1 MSSEIPKPP
10 DSNPPALAPHG
21 DAEVQPQ
28 PAQEKSSDQNKE
40 QDGEPKAEGT
50 FQRTE
55 MTVEGILGFFE
66 KYARTY
72 GLMFLP
78 RKAARSVLLELG
90 DKKRRLP
97 PLMFLSISAFLFAF
111 VIDSFMSPNDISMSP
126 SSVFKSLSQK
136 VSPDTSITGVVFSA
150 LPVIAFVVCAGFL
163 ISRIWLA
170 GDVKRQKFFAFF
182 CYVFGFYAA
191 SVFLLFILVNIAM
204 LMEERRASGS
214 VPVTGLL
221 LIASSVGFLYVIF
234 QPIFAL
240 CYGLWRIDADK
251 SKGLR
256 TAKVLMLL
264 MLHPLLVFA
273 SGWTETLPHK
283 FNRMISAHNRPE
295 IFYVRSRD
303 ETATTVAQPES
314 VEDEVELT
322 FTVAIRNPTDDQL
335 VLNKDDQ
342 NSLLAWG
349 NQINPL
355 MGSAAYHNALANHE
369 GLTVV
374 SLAERSS
381 SDDPLIIVDVGKI
394 KWLRCTARMP
404 RSEYDK
410 LTAEEF
416 RVLKLWLPFTAL
428 KSKSLQRVSGIV
440 ESPIYDFGMP
450 ALTPPTPTPTR
461 K

>member
-1 MSSEIPKPP
+1 MSSETPKPP
-10 DSNPPALAPHG
+10 DSNPPAPAPQG
-21 DAEVQPQ
+21 DAEVQP
-28 PAQEKSSDQNKE
+28 AEAKSSDQSKE
-40 QDGEPKAEGT
+40 QDGDEKGEGS

-78 RKAARSVLLELG
+78 RKAARSILLETG

-150 LPVIAFVVCAGFL
+150 LPVIVFVVGAGFL

-191 SVFLLFILVNIAM
+191 SVFLLFILVNVAM
-204 LMEERRASGS
+204 LIEERRVSESAHF
-214 VPVTGLL
+214 TGLV
-221 LIASSVGFLYVIF
+221 LIFTSMGFLYVIF
-234 QPIFAL
+234 QPVFAL

-256 TAKVLMLL
+256 IVKVLLL
-264 MLHPLLVFA
+264 FMLHPLLVFA

-283 FNRMISAHNRPE
+283 FNSMISAHTRPE
-295 IFYVRSRD
+295 IFYVQSRD
-303 ETATTVAQPES
+303 ETAKTVAGPEG
-314 VEDEVELT
+314 VDGEVELS
-322 FTVAIRNPTDDQL
+322 FTVGIRNPTDDQL
-335 VLNKDDQ
+335 VLNRDDM

-349 NQINPL
+349 DQANFL
-355 MGSAAYHNALANHE
+355 MGSSAYHDALANHK
-369 GLTVV
+369 GLTEV

-381 SDDPLIIVDVGKI
+381 SDDPLIIVDAGKI

-410 LTAEEF
+410 LKAGEV
-416 RVLKLWLPFTAL
+416 RVFKLWLPFTTL
-428 KSKSLQRVSGIV
+428 KSRSVQRQYDMV
-440 ESPIYDFGMP
+440 ESPHIYDFRMP
-450 ALTPPTPTPTR
+450 ALTTPSATSS